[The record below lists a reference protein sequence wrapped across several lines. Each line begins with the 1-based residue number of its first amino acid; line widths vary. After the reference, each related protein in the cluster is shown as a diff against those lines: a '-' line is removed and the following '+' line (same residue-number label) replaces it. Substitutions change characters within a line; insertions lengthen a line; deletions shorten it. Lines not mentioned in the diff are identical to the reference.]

1 MPLAGRQGCRGAG
14 STPIFRAMPLPPESS
29 PVSRRGFFTRGL
41 AEVFERAVEALGE
54 RVTAGGAPV
63 RPPGAL
69 PEGAFV
75 AACTRCGDCA
85 TACPANAIRMNGE
98 GAALGTPTLD
108 VATTACLA
116 CPEMPC
122 AAACPTGALERPAD
136 GWSRIRLGG
145 RITIAGSCI
154 TFRDVECGVCARVCP
169 IGADALRIDEW
180 DHPAVGDA
188 CVGCGSCIRACVTSP
203 SSITIEPTRTTT

>member
-1 MPLAGRQGCRGAG
+1 
-14 STPIFRAMPLPPESS
+14 MPLPPESS

-41 AEVFERAVEALGE
+41 AEVFERAVEALGD
-54 RVTAGGAPV
+54 RVTAGEPV
-63 RPPGAL
+63 TRPPGAL
-69 PEGAFV
+69 PEAAFA

-85 TACPANAIRMNGE
+85 RACPASAILMD
-98 GAALGTPTLD
+98 GAGLAAGTPRLD

-116 CPEMPC
+116 CPDMPC

-136 GWSRIRLGG
+136 GWSRVRLGG
-145 RITIAGSCI
+145 ATIAIAGSCI

-180 DHPAVGDA
+180 DHPVVGDG
-188 CVGCGSCIRACVTSP
+188 CVGCGTCIRACVTSP